1 MGERVFKVIMSF
13 SILVK
18 DMGRAVATRGE
29 RKLGRTIRRLENSVE
44 LSSKEGKA
52 KLQQTKYKTEKQTAQ
67 GYAEDSAIQNL
78 RDPSKWKKTENEK

>member
-1 MGERVFKVIMSF
+1 
-13 SILVK
+13 
-18 DMGRAVATRGE
+18 MGRAVATRGE
-29 RKLGRTIRRLENSVE
+29 RKLGRTIRKLENSVE